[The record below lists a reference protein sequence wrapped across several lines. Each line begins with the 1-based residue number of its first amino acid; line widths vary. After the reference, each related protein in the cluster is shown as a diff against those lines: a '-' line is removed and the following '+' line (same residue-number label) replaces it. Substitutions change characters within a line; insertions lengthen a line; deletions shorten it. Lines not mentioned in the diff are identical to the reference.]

1 VDWRDFSSATS
12 HETSQIA
19 TPSIPPKPASGRLYP
34 TRRPWYVWLIGGC
47 LGVLLLLGAFCGA
60 LGGLAVGVYQFVF
73 NEPTLSASSLRTFA
87 VQGAP
92 QVVVTNPA
100 GSVTFAPG
108 EDSAV
113 RIEATSRARDRTE
126 DDARKALGSIT
137 LDLRQDGDI
146 VSVVARFNGRGSAWP
161 GAARLVDLLITVPVR
176 TGVMVN
182 QSAGDATVGALTGP
196 LSLHVDAGNI
206 HMTDA
211 TFTNNSQVQV
221 GAGNV
226 SIDGA
231 LAGAAV
237 LRISIDA
244 GNATLTL
251 PSATAAHIEAWT
263 DAGNLTLHG
272 WPIST
277 RHTSGATL
285 LASGDTRASPQARLL
300 VTVEAGDI
308 TIQAR

>member
-1 VDWRDFSSATS
+1 MDWRDFSN
-12 HETSQIA
+12 ETSPVTTPAIA
-19 TPSIPPKPASGRLYP
+19 PKPNSRRKRP
-34 TRRPWYVWLIGGC
+34 MRRPWHVWLIGGC
-47 LGVLLLLGAFCGA
+47 LGVLLLLGALCGA
-60 LGGLAVGVYQFVF
+60 MGGLAFGVYQFVF
-73 NEPTLSASSLRTFA
+73 NEPTVSASSLRTFA

-108 EDSAV
+108 EDGAV
-113 RIEATSRARDRTE
+113 RVEATSRARDRTE
-126 DDARKALGSIT
+126 DDARKALGTIT
-137 LDLRQDGDI
+137 LDQRRDGNI
-146 VSVVARFNGRGSAWP
+146 VSVVARFSGRGSAWP
-161 GAARLVDLLITVPVR
+161 GATRLVDLLITVPVR
-176 TGVMVN
+176 TSVTVN

-211 TFTNNSQVQV
+211 TFTNDSQVQV

-226 SIDGA
+226 SIDGS
-231 LAGAAV
+231 LAEAAV
-237 LRISIDA
+237 LNISIDA

-251 PSATAAHIEAWT
+251 PAATAAHIEAWT
-263 DAGNLTLHG
+263 DAGSLTVHG

-285 LASGDTRASPQARLL
+285 LAAGDTRASPQARLM
-300 VTVEAGDI
+300 VKVDAGDI
-308 TIQAR
+308 TIQSR

>member
-1 VDWRDFSSATS
+1 M
-12 HETSQIA
+12 
-19 TPSIPPKPASGRLYP
+19 
-34 TRRPWYVWLIGGC
+34 RRPWHVWLIGGC
-47 LGVLLLLGAFCGA
+47 LGVLLLLGALCGA
-60 LGGLAVGVYQFVF
+60 MGGLAFGVYQFVF
-73 NEPTLSASSLRTFA
+73 NEPTVSASSLRTFA

-108 EDSAV
+108 EDGAV
-113 RIEATSRARDRTE
+113 RVEATSRARDRTE
-126 DDARKALGSIT
+126 DDARKALGTIT
-137 LDLRQDGDI
+137 LDQRRDGNI
-146 VSVVARFNGRGSAWP
+146 VSVVARFSGRGSAWP
-161 GAARLVDLLITVPVR
+161 GATRLVDLLITVPVR
-176 TGVMVN
+176 TSITVN

-211 TFTNNSQVQV
+211 TFTNDSQVQV

-226 SIDGA
+226 SIDGS
-231 LAGAAV
+231 LAEAAV
-237 LRISIDA
+237 LNISIDA

-251 PSATAAHIEAWT
+251 PAATAAHVEAWT
-263 DAGNLTLHG
+263 DAGSLTVHG

-285 LASGDTRASPQARLL
+285 LAAGDTRASPQARLMIK
-300 VTVEAGDI
+300 VDAGDI
-308 TIQAR
+308 TIQSR

>member
-1 VDWRDFSSATS
+1 VNRRDFSS
-12 HETSQIA
+12 ETSQVA
-19 TPSIPPKPASGRLYP
+19 TPAIPPKPSSRRERP
-34 TRRPWYVWLIGGC
+34 TRRPWHVWLIGGC
-47 LGVLLLLGAFCGA
+47 FGVLLVLGALCGA

-73 NEPTLSASSLRTFA
+73 NEPTVSASTLRTFT

-100 GSVTFAPG
+100 GSITFAPG
-108 EDSAV
+108 ENGAV
-113 RIEATSRARDRTE
+113 RIEATSRARDRTQ
-126 DDARKALGSIT
+126 DDASKALGTIA
-137 LDLRQDGDI
+137 LDMRQDGDT
-146 VSVVARFNGRGSAWP
+146 VSIVARFSGRGSAWP
-161 GAARLVDLLITVPVR
+161 GATRLVDLLITVPVR
-176 TGVMVN
+176 TSVTVN

-206 HMTDA
+206 HMADA
-211 TFTNNSQVQV
+211 TFTNDSQVQV

-231 LAGAAV
+231 LAEATV
-237 LRISIDA
+237 LDVSIDA

-251 PSATAAHIEAWT
+251 PSSTAAHIEAWT
-263 DAGNLTLHG
+263 DMGSLTVHG

-277 RHTSGATL
+277 RHTTGATL
-285 LASGDTRASPQARLL
+285 LASGDTRASPQARL
-300 VTVEAGDI
+300 TVKVKAGDI

>member
-1 VDWRDFSSATS
+1 M
-12 HETSQIA
+12 
-19 TPSIPPKPASGRLYP
+19 
-34 TRRPWYVWLIGGC
+34 RRPWHVWLIGGC
-47 LGVLLLLGAFCGA
+47 LGVLLLLGALCGA

-73 NEPTLSASSLRTFA
+73 NEPTVSASSLRTFA

-108 EDSAV
+108 EDGAV
-113 RIEATSRARDRTE
+113 RIEATSHARDRTE

-161 GAARLVDLLITVPVR
+161 GATRLVDLLLTVPAR

-206 HMTDA
+206 RMTGA
-211 TFTNNSQVQV
+211 TFTNDSQVQV

-231 LAGAAV
+231 LAGAAT
-237 LRISIDA
+237 LDISIDA

-251 PSATAAHIEAWT
+251 PAATAAHIEAWT
-263 DAGNLTLHG
+263 DAGSLTVHG

-277 RHTSGATL
+277 RHTTGATL
-285 LASGDTRASPQARLL
+285 LAAGDTRASPQARLM
-300 VTVEAGDI
+300 VKVEAGDI

>member
-1 VDWRDFSSATS
+1 VDWRDFSN
-12 HETSQIA
+12 ETSQVA
-19 TPSIPPKPASGRLYP
+19 TPSISPKPTS
-34 TRRPWYVWLIGGC
+34 RRNRTMRHSWQGWLIGGC
-47 LGVLLLLGAFCGA
+47 LGVLLLLGALCGA

-73 NEPTLSASSLRTFA
+73 NEPTVSASSLRTFA

-108 EDSAV
+108 ENGAV
-113 RIEATSRARDRTE
+113 RIEATRRARDRTG
-126 DDARKALGSIT
+126 DDASKALDTIT
-137 LDLRQDGDI
+137 LDLRQDGDT
-146 VSVVARFNGRGSAWP
+146 VSIAARFSGRGSAWP
-161 GAARLVDLLITVPVR
+161 GATRLVDLLITVPAR
-176 TGVMVN
+176 TSVTVN

-211 TFTNNSQVQV
+211 TFTNDSQVQV

-231 LAGAAV
+231 LAGAAM
-237 LRISIDA
+237 LDISIDA

-251 PSATAAHIEAWT
+251 PSATDAHIEAWT
-263 DAGNLTLHG
+263 DAGSLSVRG

-277 RHTSGATL
+277 RHTTGATL
-285 LASGDTRASPQARLL
+285 LAAGDTRASPQARIS
-300 VTVEAGDI
+300 VKVKAGDI
-308 TIQAR
+308 MIQAR

>member
-1 VDWRDFSSATS
+1 MDWRDFSN
-12 HETSQIA
+12 ETSPVTTPAIA
-19 TPSIPPKPASGRLYP
+19 PKPNSRRKRP
-34 TRRPWYVWLIGGC
+34 MRRPWHVWLIGGC
-47 LGVLLLLGAFCGA
+47 LGVLLLLGALCGA
-60 LGGLAVGVYQFVF
+60 MGGLAFGVYQFVF
-73 NEPTLSASSLRTFA
+73 NEPTVSASSLRTFA

-108 EDSAV
+108 EDGAV
-113 RIEATSRARDRTE
+113 RVEATSRARDRTE
-126 DDARKALGSIT
+126 DDARKALGTIT
-137 LDLRQDGDI
+137 LDQRRDGDI
-146 VSVVARFNGRGSAWP
+146 VSVVARFSGRGSAWP
-161 GAARLVDLLITVPVR
+161 GATRLVDLLITVPVR
-176 TGVMVN
+176 TSVTVN

-211 TFTNNSQVQV
+211 TFTNDSQVQV

-226 SIDGA
+226 SIDGS
-231 LAGAAV
+231 LAEAAV
-237 LRISIDA
+237 LNISIDA

-251 PSATAAHIEAWT
+251 PAATAAHIEAWT
-263 DAGNLTLHG
+263 DAGSLTVHG

-285 LASGDTRASPQARLL
+285 LAAGDTRASPQARLMIK
-300 VTVEAGDI
+300 VDAGDI
-308 TIQAR
+308 TIQSR

>member
-1 VDWRDFSSATS
+1 M
-12 HETSQIA
+12 
-19 TPSIPPKPASGRLYP
+19 
-34 TRRPWYVWLIGGC
+34 RRPWQGWLIGGC
-47 LGVLLLLGAFCGA
+47 LGVLLVLGALCGA

-73 NEPTLSASSLRTFA
+73 NEPTVNASTLRTFM

-92 QVVVTNPA
+92 HVVVTNPA

-126 DDARKALGSIT
+126 DDASKALATIA
-137 LDLRQDGDI
+137 LDLRQDGET
-146 VSVVARFNGRGSAWP
+146 VSVVARFSGRGSAWP
-161 GAARLVDLLITVPVR
+161 GATRLVDLLITVPVR
-176 TGVMVN
+176 TSVTVY

-196 LSLHVDAGNI
+196 LALRIDAGNI
-206 HMTDA
+206 HVADA
-211 TFTNNSQVQV
+211 TFTNDSHVQV

-231 LAGAAV
+231 LAGAAI
-237 LRISIDA
+237 LDITIDA
-244 GNATLTL
+244 GNTTLTL
-251 PSATAAHIEAWT
+251 PSSTAAHIEAWT
-263 DAGNLTLHG
+263 DAGSLTVRG

-277 RHTSGATL
+277 RHTTGATL
-285 LASGDTRASPQARLL
+285 LAAGDTRASPQARLM
-300 VTVEAGDI
+300 VKVKAGDI

>member
-1 VDWRDFSSATS
+1 M
-12 HETSQIA
+12 
-19 TPSIPPKPASGRLYP
+19 
-34 TRRPWYVWLIGGC
+34 RRPWRAWLIGGC
-47 LGVLLLLGAFCGA
+47 LGVLLLLGALCGV

-73 NEPTLSASSLRTFA
+73 NEPTVSASSLRTFA

-108 EDSAV
+108 ENGAV
-113 RIEATSRARDRTE
+113 RIEATRHARDRTG
-126 DDARKALGSIT
+126 DDASKALSTIT
-137 LDLRQDGDI
+137 LDLRQDGDS
-146 VSVVARFNGRGSAWP
+146 VSIVARFSGRGSAWP
-161 GAARLVDLLITVPVR
+161 GATRLVDLLITVPVR
-176 TGVMVN
+176 TSVTVN

-206 HMTDA
+206 HMTDV
-211 TFTNNSQVQV
+211 TFTNDSQVHV

-231 LAGAAV
+231 LAGAAM
-237 LRISIDA
+237 LDISIDA
-244 GNATLTL
+244 GNMTLTL

-263 DAGNLTLHG
+263 DAGSLTVRG

-277 RHTSGATL
+277 HHTTGATL
-285 LASGDTRASPQARLL
+285 LAAGDTRASPQARIL
-300 VTVEAGDI
+300 VKVKAGDI
-308 TIQAR
+308 MIQAR

>member
-1 VDWRDFSSATS
+1 VDWRDVID
-12 HETSQIA
+12 ETAPVA
-19 TPSIPPKPASGRLYP
+19 TPSLGRETTSARNRPA
-34 TRRPWYVWLIGGC
+34 RRSWYVWLIGGC
-47 LGVLLLLGAFCGA
+47 LGVLLFLGALCGA

-73 NEPTLSASSLRTFA
+73 NEPTVSASSLHTFT
-87 VQGAP
+87 VQGEP
-92 QVVVTNPA
+92 QVVVTNPD

-108 EDSAV
+108 EDGAV

-126 DDARKALGSIT
+126 DDARKALATIT
-137 LDLRQDGDI
+137 LDLRQDGDT
-146 VSVVARFNGRGSAWP
+146 VSVVARFGGRGSAWP
-161 GAARLVDLLITVPVR
+161 GAARLVDLVITVPAN
-176 TGVMVN
+176 TSLMMD

-211 TFTNNSQVQV
+211 TFTNDSQVEV
-221 GAGNV
+221 GAGNI

-237 LRISIDA
+237 LDVSIDA
-244 GNATLTL
+244 GDATLTL

-263 DAGNLTLHG
+263 DAGSLTVHG
-272 WPIST
+272 WPIPT
-277 RHTSGATL
+277 RHTTGATL
-285 LASGDTRASPQARLL
+285 LAAGDTRAGPQARL
-300 VTVEAGDI
+300 TVKVKAGDI

>member
-1 VDWRDFSSATS
+1 VDWRNFSN
-12 HETSQIA
+12 ETFQVA
-19 TPSIPPKPASGRLYP
+19 TPSIPPKSTSRRERHM
-34 TRRPWYVWLIGGC
+34 RRPRHIWLIGGC
-47 LGVLLLLGAFCGA
+47 LGVLLLLGALCGA

-73 NEPTLSASSLRTFA
+73 NEPTVSTSSLRTFA

-108 EDSAV
+108 EDGAV
-113 RIEATSRARDRTE
+113 RIEATSRARDRTD
-126 DDARKALGSIT
+126 DDARKALGTIT
-137 LDLRQDGDI
+137 LDLRQDGNTI
-146 VSVVARFNGRGSAWP
+146 SVVARFSGRGSAWP

-176 TGVMVN
+176 TSVMVN

-196 LSLHVDAGNI
+196 VSLHVDAGNI
-206 HMTDA
+206 YMTDA
-211 TFTNNSQVQV
+211 TFTTNSQIQV

-231 LAGAAV
+231 LAGAAALDV
-237 LRISIDA
+237 SIDA
-244 GNATLTL
+244 GNATLTM

-263 DAGNLTLHG
+263 NAGGLTVHG

-285 LASGDTRASPQARLL
+285 LAAGDTRASPPARLT
-300 VTVEAGDI
+300 VKVEAGDI